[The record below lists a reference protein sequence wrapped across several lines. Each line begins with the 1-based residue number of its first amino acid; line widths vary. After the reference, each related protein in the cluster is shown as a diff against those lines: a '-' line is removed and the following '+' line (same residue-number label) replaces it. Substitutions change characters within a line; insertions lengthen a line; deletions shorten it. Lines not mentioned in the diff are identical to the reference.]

1 MLRTTTA
8 AVALFAY
15 SAPAIA
21 QEVNYLSF
29 GTTWTQLSV
38 ESEEFSSTKFEGDL
52 EYSYD
57 QFLFGLE
64 VHSNR
69 LDLMGEGTLTTFKG
83 FAGYAPVP
91 EALIGAGFTHVTQGG
106 DFSSEDVNGFE
117 ILAQYQTGM
126 FGGSVVYAQPDND
139 DDDFSVTSYYLQA
152 EAMPGLTF
160 GAIFDDT
167 SADYDGT
174 PYVLSV
180 DYAQGPIFGRA
191 FYHGVTDYDGSY
203 YGVSGAYEVMPQ
215 LSLKAAIANLD
226 EFIVFDANA
235 YSVGAAYE
243 ISEGI
248 FAEASFGQLMGD
260 GPDIDVISLSL
271 TYAIGDQTRFH
282 RSMQSAAS
290 ADRTISGLNVF
301 LPDFGFSGTGYGL

>member
-1 MLRTTTA
+1 MIRTTTA
-8 AVALFAY
+8 AVALFAF

-21 QEVNYLSF
+21 QEVTYLSF
-29 GTTWTQLSV
+29 GTTWTQLSLG
-38 ESEEFSSTKFEGDL
+38 SDDLSSTKFEGDL
-52 EYSYD
+52 EYSFD

-64 VHSNR
+64 LHSVR
-69 LDLMGEGTLTTFKG
+69 LETMGEGTLTTFKG
-83 FAGYAPVP
+83 FAGYAPLP
-91 EALIGAGFTHVTQGG
+91 EALIGAGFTHLSEGG
-106 DFSSEDVNGFE
+106 DFGGDDVNGFE
-117 ILAQYQTGM
+117 ILAQYRAGM
-126 FGGSVVYAQPDND
+126 FGGAVVYARPDND
-139 DDDFSVTSYYLQA
+139 NDDLSITSYYLQA

-160 GAIFDDT
+160 GAVFDDT
-167 SADYDGT
+167 SPDYDAT

-180 DYAQGPIFGRA
+180 DYAQGPISGRA
-191 FYHGVTDYDGSY
+191 FYHGITDFDGSY
-203 YGVSGAYEVMPQ
+203 YGVTGAYEVMPQ
-215 LSLKAAIANLD
+215 LSLTAAIANLD

-290 ADRTISGLNVF
+290 ADRTISGLSVF